1 MIKYDYKT
9 IQSLQHAKYRNIYN
23 KFIIEGKRIT
33 ESALNQNVKVG
44 PVFCTDNFLRGNK
57 TWFKK
62 ILSKGISVKI
72 IDTKTFG
79 KMSETKSPQGILTIC
94 DIPKNNRPNL
104 TLSKWIYLDKISD
117 PGNMGTLIRSCAW
130 FGIRNIAL
138 SPQCVDP
145 YNPKTVRA
153 AMGAHFLVTIQ
164 KKIDLSIFKETH
176 KIIAANLDGLSAST
190 YVFSTKCVLVLGN
203 EAHGISN
210 QNQNCIEDYISIDKI
225 GSGNSLNVSA
235 AGSILMYLMM
245 KC

>member
-9 IQSLQHAKYRNIYN
+9 IQSLQHTKYRNIYN

-33 ESALNQNVKVG
+33 ESALKQNIKIG
-44 PVFCTDNFLRGNK
+44 PVFCTDSFLGENN

-62 ILSKGISVKI
+62 IHNRGILVKI
-72 IDTKTFG
+72 IDIKTFA
-79 KMSETKSPQGILTIC
+79 KMSKTKSPQGILTIC

-117 PGNMGTLIRSCAW
+117 PGNLGTLIRSCAW
-130 FGIRNIAL
+130 FGIKNIAL

-176 KIIAANLDGLSAST
+176 KIIAANLDGFSAST
-190 YVFSTKCVLVLGN
+190 YIFPDKCVLVLGN
-203 EAHGISN
+203 EAHGISDRS
-210 QNQNCIEDYISIDKI
+210 QNCIEDYIFIDKI
-225 GSGNSLNVSA
+225 GSGNSLNVSV
-235 AGSILMYLMM
+235 AGSVLMYLMM
-245 KC
+245 KS